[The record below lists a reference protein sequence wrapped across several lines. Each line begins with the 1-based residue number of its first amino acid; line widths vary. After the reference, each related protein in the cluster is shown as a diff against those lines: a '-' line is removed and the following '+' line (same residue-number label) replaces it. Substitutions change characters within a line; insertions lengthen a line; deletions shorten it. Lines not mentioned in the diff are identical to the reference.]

1 MFIYHIISHLIANY
15 RVTLPSNFNSIF
27 SSLVFLSFS
36 AAILY
41 SVGSSIFGITP
52 DKLPYVSERVN
63 SVLPTVDQLK
73 EMLEEEERR
82 AKMTPEER
90 RKELEEQM
98 NKERIERKRRG
109 EKEDENNENDDPQ

>member
-1 MFIYHIISHLIANY
+1 MHRI
-15 RVTLPSNFNSIF
+15 TLPTNFNSIF

-52 DKLPYVSERVN
+52 DKLPYISERVN

-90 RKELEEQM
+90 RKEFEEM
-98 NKERIERKRRG
+98 TKKRMEEMEEARKE
-109 EKEDENNENDDPQ
+109 EKEADKNDEQNDAQ

>member
-1 MFIYHIISHLIANY
+1 MPDKQRIN
-15 RVTLPSNFNSIF
+15 LPTNFNSIF

-41 SVGSSIFGITP
+41 SVGSSIFGIIP
-52 DKLPYVSERVN
+52 DKLPYISERVN

-82 AKMTPEER
+82 KNMTPEEIQKEMEEMT
-90 RKELEEQM
+90 RKRLEKAE
-98 NKERIERKRRG
+98 EERKGDEVG
-109 EKEDENNENDDPQ
+109 EDDNYEPK

>member
-1 MFIYHIISHLIANY
+1 MHRII
-15 RVTLPSNFNSIF
+15 LPTNFNSIF

-52 DKLPYVSERVN
+52 DKLPYISERVN

-90 RKELEEQM
+90 RKEFEEM
-98 NKERIERKRRG
+98 TKKRMEVARKE
-109 EKEDENNENDDPQ
+109 EKEGDKNDEENDAQ